1 ADKRVEQLTRVNE
14 TIMRQ
19 LQTLMARKDSPR
31 EAARRASRAVG
42 GGRAAAAAAA
52 AAGGDKDKDK
62 SEPAAAVQADMQ
74 RLIAEMG
81 DLRQL
86 VAGGFANKNTAK
98 AAQNP
103 GTVPSHPLGVSSDG
117 DGGGEVPSDF
127 PAPATT
133 AGAPRGEAAGG
144 KGVGGM
150 KEDGTTL
157 EEAEGGGGGGGVP
170 APATGSAEEFFEKP
184 PPPPQQQQ
192 QQQGGPKTAQGQ
204 EALRWQ
210 LRRLNLPPEEWA
222 EDVRNVN
229 AQLVEALEQLQA
241 REAELDEHEELIV
254 RYESHL
260 SDMRAQA
267 AALYR
272 DHADREKE
280 YDEKQKASKA
290 EAGVLR
296 EERDALAVRARR
308 LQEVLDVEDE
318 AADDPTAPHR
328 ALRDL
333 SRKVIVLEVNEA
345 VMARRFASVKEQL
358 QVESEARV
366 ASERD
371 FLEMSTAGKT
381 RVLYLEQWKAGASAR
396 LLRLQQRLDVSV
408 PEQDLACTRREL
420 EQLQEEFLGLLHSS
434 AESRVEVT
442 KLRGLPE
449 RVRQLEEEVSSAR
462 TSLAAAEETSQQAN
476 LRLEK
481 ADARAEAAA
490 KEASAQVAAVA
501 GGATQADFSGLLA
514 EVAKHQ
520 AGECAKAEVERA
532 AAARRAEMA
541 ERRLT
546 SLDAECRAVKER
558 ALSLEAREREARQK
572 AQAAAAELIKVQ
584 NRFEGGLTGEQ
595 ARSLEEK
602 LEAELVRG
610 EALALEADR
619 HKEIAD
625 IASEQTLALNHQR
638 KDTEDELAELRKA
651 VSDLESR
658 SDDDR
663 LIGQL
668 QRKLTA
674 TKVAYRSFAR
684 KHEMTKANLRRKTA
698 LLRVLESRLD
708 KREDALHELH
718 ERSQEKVAALK
729 GALIDFADGKSG
741 SDAGITGPD
750 GAAGPERGLTITRAR
765 EIAARVSEMT
775 AALETSEAGL
785 RAAELSRRSAEV
797 DAETAEERRRDLETL
812 VADLKRLVIP
822 GNRAAAAGGGSSVA
836 TASRDNDDDDNAV
849 GGSGSSVDD
858 GSSPS
863 LPPSSSADNN
873 NEHRYADGAYAS
885 AAVETAA
892 RRLLSLSEEL
902 RAAKLEAAGLR
913 RHVSGLREDR
923 RHLERKLG
931 ASEAAARALEEAKAE
946 AETRA
951 LLLADG
957 REEEEGGVDGG
968 RSGGSGGGGGGLA
981 SSRAGGTAA
990 GVEGSSNDAV
1000 GAGGGAAG
1008 APGGFSE
1015 EEQRLLVA
1023 AYAMPA
1029 GAEADFGGLD
1039 PEGTLLRLRDAHAK

>member
-1 ADKRVEQLTRVNE
+1 RARKRTSSDSEAAQMSEAVKRLALEISRRDAQIEKLERSLLSLGGNDATFTERGRAGAGDPTTAEAGTNPASPAAAAAAAATAPGGAAVASPRASSSDGGNVAEGGAGVLPSREELDQLTKENRSLREALTAMAVKSGAGDAHATAGDGSGKPTPVDGGAEEAGAKEQRAVEGNEASSKLQQEAADKRVEQLTRVNE

-31 EAARRASRAVG
+31 EVVRRASRAVG
-42 GGRAAAAAAA
+42 GGRAASAA

-98 AAQNP
+98 AARHLE
-103 GTVPSHPLGVSSDG
+103 TVPSHPHGVSGDG
-117 DGGGEVPSDF
+117 DGGGVVPSDF
-127 PAPATT
+127 PARATT
-133 AGAPRGEAAGG
+133 GASRGEAAAG
-144 KGVGGM
+144 KEVRGM
-150 KEDGTTL
+150 NEDGTTL
-157 EEAEGGGGGGGVP
+157 EEAEGGGSGGSIP
-170 APATGSAEEFFEKP
+170 APAIGSAEEFSEKP
-184 PPPPQQQQ
+184 

-204 EALRWQ
+204 EALRWR

-222 EDVRNVN
+222 EDVRNIN
-229 AQLVEALEQLQA
+229 AQLVEALEQLRE

-260 SDMRAQA
+260 SDMRAQV

-280 YDEKQKASKA
+280 FDEKQKASKA

-333 SRKVIVLEVNEA
+333 SRKVTVLEVNEA

-358 QVESEARV
+358 QVEAEARA

-408 PEQDLACTRREL
+408 PEQDLVCTRREL

-434 AESRVEVT
+434 AESTVEVT

-449 RVRQLEEEVSSAR
+449 RVRQLEEELCSAR

-476 LRLEK
+476 LRLAK
-481 ADARAEAAA
+481 ADARAE
-490 KEASAQVAAVA
+490 EASAQVAAVA

-520 AGECAKAEVERA
+520 GECAKAEVERS

-541 ERRLT
+541 ERRVA

-558 ALSLEAREREARQK
+558 ALSLEAREREARQN

-584 NRFEGGLTGEQ
+584 NRFEGGLTSEQ

-625 IASEQTLALNHQR
+625 IASEQTLALNHQVR
-638 KDTEDELAELRKA
+638 
-651 VSDLESR
+651 ESR
-658 SDDDR
+658 
-663 LIGQL
+663 
-668 QRKLTA
+668 
-674 TKVAYRSFAR
+674 
-684 KHEMTKANLRRKTA
+684 
-698 LLRVLESRLD
+698 
-708 KREDALHELH
+708 
-718 ERSQEKVAALK
+718 
-729 GALIDFADGKSG
+729 
-741 SDAGITGPD
+741 
-750 GAAGPERGLTITRAR
+750 
-765 EIAARVSEMT
+765 
-775 AALETSEAGL
+775 
-785 RAAELSRRSAEV
+785 
-797 DAETAEERRRDLETL
+797 
-812 VADLKRLVIP
+812 
-822 GNRAAAAGGGSSVA
+822 
-836 TASRDNDDDDNAV
+836 
-849 GGSGSSVDD
+849 GSGTV
-858 GSSPS
+858 
-863 LPPSSSADNN
+863 
-873 NEHRYADGAYAS
+873 
-885 AAVETAA
+885 
-892 RRLLSLSEEL
+892 
-902 RAAKLEAAGLR
+902 
-913 RHVSGLREDR
+913 
-923 RHLERKLG
+923 
-931 ASEAAARALEEAKAE
+931 
-946 AETRA
+946 
-951 LLLADG
+951 
-957 REEEEGGVDGG
+957 
-968 RSGGSGGGGGGLA
+968 
-981 SSRAGGTAA
+981 
-990 GVEGSSNDAV
+990 
-1000 GAGGGAAG
+1000 
-1008 APGGFSE
+1008 
-1015 EEQRLLVA
+1015 
-1023 AYAMPA
+1023 
-1029 GAEADFGGLD
+1029 
-1039 PEGTLLRLRDAHAK
+1039 